1 MARPRS
7 RRLRAIVLD
16 RTKLAEQD
24 LILTMLSKTGAQVK
38 SIVSKIGTQI
48 EATNKKI
55 ADGIKEAAKK
65 VFGNIGTQIKTG
77 IEKLVSGLFSNLFG
91 GNMTANA

>member
-1 MARPRS
+1 MNDS
-7 RRLRAIVLD
+7 TSYRAIGEDGKPADNSPRGELV
-16 RTKLAEQD
+16 A
-24 LILTMLSKTGAQVK
+24 KTGAQVK